1 MFKIKSLFFQRL
13 NFELIGNGEKVTRLL
28 RHSCASIFTGRYE
41 MKKLSLGLLCMVLA
55 AALSYSADSD
65 TVAGKVQSD
74 SAHAQSGQNT
84 NEKNKSKPF
93 SMRMGLTVD
102 ALGASNAVPIS
113 ELFNLTSATD
123 PKKLL
128 ENAIKPGAHTG
139 LLFNLGGFF
148 QFTLQGI
155 HTVKLSTTA
164 DGVIRVDESKSISE
178 LIKQVNDLQNSNDLA
193 TALAKI
199 DKINNKG
206 HIELNTNLRAFA
218 DTGVMYEFKQP
229 AYDISAR
236 LAYFVPLAYMEP
248 PAATVKVQ
256 PIGTGVRVT
265 ARGNAAAYGLIPA
278 SLAEKQLSAA
288 DFFKNGGLDISLAG
302 SYTLTDWVTLTNEI
316 RHIPIVPSRT
326 DIGMAASFNLDKY
339 IYSFTPAEEIVQGFK
354 MDYASAHLPKKTIMR
369 LCKFKIGADFRP
381 FQNNHLIV
389 SPFFALPFA
398 KEKPY
403 YVDNGLKIESRFARV
418 LGAYFNTGYIDR
430 IWRHELGLL
439 LDSRFFSLNLAAS
452 LTAHTLKETFKS
464 PGVGFKIGVSAGF

>member
-1 MFKIKSLFFQRL
+1 
-13 NFELIGNGEKVTRLL
+13 
-28 RHSCASIFTGRYE
+28 
-41 MKKLSLGLLCMVLA
+41 MVFA
-55 AALSYSADSD
+55 AALSYTADSQ

-74 SAHAQSGQNT
+74 SAHTQSGQTT
-84 NEKNKSKPF
+84 NEKNEPKPF

-102 ALGASNAVPIS
+102 ALGASTVMPIN
-113 ELFNLTSATD
+113 EIFNPPSAID

-139 LLFNLGGFF
+139 LLFNLGVFF

-164 DGVIRVDESKSISE
+164 DGVIRVDESKTLSE
-178 LIKQVNDLQNSNDLA
+178 LIKQVNDLHNSKDH
-193 TALAKI
+193 TRI
-199 DKINNKG
+199 DEINNKG
-206 HIELNTNLRAFA
+206 SIALNTNLRAFT

-229 AYDISAR
+229 TYDISAR

-248 PAATVKVQ
+248 PTAMLHVEQNGLGAH
-256 PIGTGVRVT
+256 VT
-265 ARGNAAAYGLIPA
+265 ARGKAAAYGLIPA

-288 DFFKNGGLDISLAG
+288 DFFKNGGLDLSLAG

-316 RHIPIVPSRT
+316 RHIPIVPSGT
-326 DIGMAASFNLDKY
+326 DIGMAALFTLDKY
-339 IYSFTPAEEIVQGFK
+339 IDSSTSPEEIIQGFK
-354 MDYASAHLPKKTIMR
+354 MGHASAHLPKKTIRR
-369 LCKFKIGADFRP
+369 LCKFKMGADFRP

-389 SPFFALPFA
+389 SYFFALPFA

-403 YVDNGLKIESRFARV
+403 YVDNSLKLESRFAHI

-430 IWRHELGLL
+430 IWRHELGFL
-439 LDSRFFSLNLAAS
+439 LDARFLSLNLAAS
-452 LTAHTLKETFKS
+452 LTGHTLKETFKG